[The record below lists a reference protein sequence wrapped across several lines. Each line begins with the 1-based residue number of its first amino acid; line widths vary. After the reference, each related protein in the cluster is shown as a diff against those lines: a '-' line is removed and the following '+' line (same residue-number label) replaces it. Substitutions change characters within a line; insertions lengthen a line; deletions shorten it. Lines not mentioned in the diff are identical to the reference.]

1 MYNHMHNHMYN
12 HILTIFIII
21 YIFIYLFI
29 YIYINVCIYICI
41 TICICIVPIVYL
53 KNMRDGPLQQILP
66 NPRPRLKEAGSWKPL
81 LQSLKGHADARCP

>member
-1 MYNHMHNHMYN
+1 M
-12 HILTIFIII
+12 
-21 YIFIYLFI
+21 
-29 YIYINVCIYICI
+29 YIYICMYNYMHMI
-41 TICICIVPIVYL
+41 ICIVPIVYL